1 MPQIYANASMTFKKM
16 HASVMTDAGAAT
28 YSARSR
34 EEDLVTIFC
43 LQLPQWKAVAFHE

>member
-1 MPQIYANASMTFKKM
+1 MPQIYANTSMTLMKM
-16 HASVMTDAGAAT
+16 YASVMPDALATT

-34 EEDLVTIFC
+34 KEDLVTIFC